1 MSSTPDTKGIKKPLR
16 KEPKGGWKEST
27 YYICNVAFSSHNVIH
42 RAMFYTGF
50 LNGNNGT
57 PGGYNGF
64 VCRAGYEDGPLK
76 YTDAF
81 YVEPLY
87 ELMDEKMNPINEK
100 VDCEET

>member
-1 MSSTPDTKGIKKPLR
+1 MSSTPNSKGIEKPLR

-27 YYICNVAFSSHNVIH
+27 YYVCNVAFSSHNVIH
-42 RAMFYTGF
+42 RAMFFTGF
-50 LNGNNGT
+50 LNGKNGN

-64 VCRAGYEDGPLK
+64 VCRAGYEDGAPK

-87 ELMDEKMNPINEK
+87 ELMNEKMNFIGAV
-100 VDCEET
+100 VDSVEP